1 MNKKEFLDELEKKIR
16 VLDKKEI
23 SDILDEYSQHI
34 DMRMESGLSED
45 EAIKDFGDMD
55 EAGR

>member
-55 EAGR
+55 